1 MLSNASP
8 TIRSCSCFHCCK
20 FAANCRPRRAR
31 CTILMS
37 PHATRSRDCRHC
49 VMLGG
54 RNLRMIPYWSI
65 NFLSSSAL
73 CTDALSHTSRRRL
86 AGNSSGPVH
95 DVCFLQEQ
103 ELHRHRALS
112 LNALSRLRQ
121 RPVMPA
127 TGCLRVRLAF
137 GHSQTQEPLDE
148 TSKLVAPQSGQY
160 CTN

>member
-1 MLSNASP
+1 
-8 TIRSCSCFHCCK
+8 
-20 FAANCRPRRAR
+20 
-31 CTILMS
+31 
-37 PHATRSRDCRHC
+37 
-49 VMLGG
+49 
-54 RNLRMIPYWSI
+54 MIPYWSI
-65 NFLSSSAL
+65 NFLSSSVL

-127 TGCLRVRLAF
+127 AGCLRVRLAF
-137 GHSQTQEPLDE
+137 GHSQTQEPLA
-148 TSKLVAPQSGQY
+148 LVY
-160 CTN
+160 CQIA

>member
-1 MLSNASP
+1 VNACVHTYTEPQTS
-8 TIRSCSCFHCCK
+8 S
-20 FAANCRPRRAR
+20 
-31 CTILMS
+31 
-37 PHATRSRDCRHC
+37 TRSRGLGWRIHGSVEDTKLSTNKQHTLSRGCSHC

-127 TGCLRVRLAF
+127 AGCLRVRLAF
-137 GHSQTQEPLDE
+137 GHSQTQEPLA
-148 TSKLVAPQSGQY
+148 LVY
-160 CTN
+160 CQIA